1 MNVYDEFLDSIS
13 SHANPN
19 QNLSPCLLA
28 LWWLKKGD
36 WEKAHNIA
44 QDMGNTNGD
53 WIHAHLHRV
62 EGDLGNAAYW
72 YRRAG
77 KPVKQKENL
86 DKEWEELV
94 KQFLS

>member
-1 MNVYDEFLDSIS
+1 MSAYEEFLDSITTQ
-13 SHANPN
+13 ANPK
-19 QNLSPCLLA
+19 QNLSHCLMA
-28 LWWLKKGD
+28 LWWVKKGD

-44 QDMGNTNGD
+44 QDMGNANGD

-72 YRRAG
+72 YSRAR

-86 DKEWEELV
+86 DEEWEELV
-94 KQFLS
+94 KEFLS